1 MGRQTIPVKII
12 RHRKRLQNEAG
23 SSVRLADVARQ
34 AEVSTATVSR
44 VLNDP
49 SKVRPE
55 LAERVDRAI
64 RQLGY
69 VPHGAARAL
78 ASHRSQTVGA
88 VVPTLDNAIFARG
101 IQALQQRLSEDG
113 YTLLLAMS
121 DYDLAREVSQVGKLI
136 ERGIDGLMLIGE
148 AHDPRLFALLEAKG
162 LPYINTWIFRDASPH
177 PCIGFR
183 NRESAHRIASYLVDS
198 GHRDIAMIAGISR
211 HNDRAADRIVGVRQA
226 LSERGLALPE
236 ERLVERRYDV
246 GEGRQ
251 ALRHLLTA
259 PNPPTA
265 VICGND
271 VIAFGAIFE
280 AQAQG
285 VRVPHDL
292 SIVGFDDLDLA
303 SQIDPAL
310 TTMHVPSE
318 RMGKGAA
325 EYLLAR
331 LAGEDPLSATELEA
345 SLIVRGTTAPP
356 RQRQKIA

>member
-1 MGRQTIPVKII
+1 MQEGTG
-12 RHRKRLQNEAG
+12 H
-23 SSVRLADVARQ
+23 SVRLLDVARE

-44 VLNDP
+44 ALNN
-49 SKVRPE
+49 SGKVRPD
-55 LAERVDRAI
+55 LAERVHAAI
-64 RQLGY
+64 RRLGY

-121 DYDLAREVSQVGKLI
+121 EYDLNREVFQVGKLI

-148 AHDPRLFALLEAKG
+148 AHDPALYAMLDAKG
-162 LPYINTWIFRDASPH
+162 LPYVNTWVFREASRH

-183 NRESAHRIASYLVDS
+183 NIDAAHRIASYLIDI
-198 GHRDIAMIAGISR
+198 GHRDIAMIAGVSR

-226 LSERGLALPE
+226 MAERGLQFPDAL
-236 ERLVERRYDV
+236 LVERHYDV

-251 ALRHLLTA
+251 ALRQLLDRPT
-259 PNPPTA
+259 PPTA

-271 VIAFGAIFE
+271 VIAFGALFE
-280 AQAQG
+280 ARTLG
-285 VRVPHDL
+285 VKVPLDL

-303 SQIDPAL
+303 SQVDPPL
-310 TTMHVPSE
+310 TTMHVPSV

-331 LAGEDPLSATELEA
+331 LAGEKPPNATELEA

-356 RQRQKIA
+356 RHR

>member
-1 MGRQTIPVKII
+1 MDMKKQ
-12 RHRKRLQNEAG
+12 RKRLQIHAG
-23 SSVRLADVARQ
+23 QSVRLLDVARQ

-49 SKVRPE
+49 GKVRPE
-55 LAERVDRAI
+55 LAERVHAAI
-64 RQLGY
+64 RRLGY

-78 ASHRSQTVGA
+78 ASHRSHTMGA

-121 DYDLAREVSQVGKLI
+121 EYDLAREVLQVEKLI

-148 AHDPRLFALLEAKG
+148 AHDPRLYALLHAKG
-162 LPYINTWIFRDASPH
+162 LPYVNTWVFREGSPH

-183 NRESAHRIASYLVDS
+183 NSDAAYRIASYLIDI
-198 GHRDIAMIAGISR
+198 GHRDIGMIAGISR
-211 HNDRAADRIVGVRQA
+211 HNDRAADRIAGVRRA
-226 LSERGLALPE
+226 LAERGSALPDDW
-236 ERLVERRYDV
+236 LIERRYDV

-251 ALRHLLTA
+251 ALRQLLGG
-259 PNPPTA
+259 PRPPTA

-271 VIAFGAIFE
+271 VIAFGALFE
-280 AQAQG
+280 ARALG
-285 VRVPHDL
+285 MRIPDDL
-292 SIVGFDDLDLA
+292 SIIGFDDLDLA
-303 SQIDPAL
+303 SQVDPPL
-310 TTMHVPSE
+310 TTMHVPSV

-325 EYLLAR
+325 AYLLAR
-331 LAGEDPLSATELEA
+331 LVGENPPDATELEA

-356 RQRQKIA
+356 RPR

>member
-1 MGRQTIPVKII
+1 MK
-12 RHRKRLQNEAG
+12 RHRKRLQNEATP
-23 SSVRLADVARQ
+23 SVRLSDVARE
-34 AEVSTATVSR
+34 ADVSTATVSR
-44 VLNDP
+44 VLNAP
-49 SKVRPE
+49 GKVRPD
-55 LAERVDRAI
+55 LAERVHAAI
-64 RQLGY
+64 RRLGY

-78 ASHRSQTVGA
+78 ASHRSHTMGA

-121 DYDLAREVSQVGKLI
+121 EYDLAREVLQVGKLI

-148 AHDPRLFALLEAKG
+148 AHDPSLYALLDAKG
-162 LPYINTWIFRDASPH
+162 LPYVNTWVFHETSPH

-183 NRESAHRIASYLVDS
+183 NSESAHRIASYLVDI

-211 HNDRAADRIVGVRQA
+211 HNDRAADRIVGVRRA
-226 LSERGLALPE
+226 LAERGL
-236 ERLVERRYDV
+236 RLADDMLIERRYDV

-251 ALRHLLTA
+251 ALRELLGRPT
-259 PNPPTA
+259 PPTA

-271 VIAFGAIFE
+271 VIAFGALFE
-280 AQAQG
+280 ARALGMQ
-285 VRVPHDL
+285 VPHDL

-303 SQIDPAL
+303 SQVDPPL
-310 TTMHVPSE
+310 TTMHVPSVS
-318 RMGKGAA
+318 MGKGAA

-331 LAGEDPLSATELEA
+331 LAGENPPNATELEA

-356 RQRQKIA
+356 RHP

>member
-1 MGRQTIPVKII
+1 MQNIDMEGR

-23 SSVRLADVARQ
+23 PSVRLLDVARK
-34 AEVSTATVSR
+34 ARVSTATVSR
-44 VLNDP
+44 AINDP
-49 SKVRPE
+49 GKVRPE
-55 LAERVDRAI
+55 LAERVHAAI
-64 RQLGY
+64 QQLGY

-78 ASHRSQTVGA
+78 ASHRSQTIGA

-121 DYDLAREVSQVGKLI
+121 EYDLIREVSQVAKLI

-148 AHDPRLFALLEAKG
+148 AHDPHLYSLLVAKG

-183 NRESAHRIASYLVDS
+183 NRESAQRIASYLVDI

-211 HNDRAADRIVGVRQA
+211 HNDRAADRIAGVRQA
-226 LSERGLALPE
+226 LTERGLALPE
-236 ERLVERRYDV
+236 ERLLERRYDV

-251 ALRHLLTA
+251 ALRQLLA
-259 PNPPTA
+259 AINPPTA

-280 AQAQG
+280 ARAQG
-285 VRVPHDL
+285 VRVPDDL

-303 SQIDPAL
+303 SQIDPPL

-331 LAGEDPLSATELEA
+331 LAGENPPNATELEA
-345 SLIVRGTTAPP
+345 SLILRGTTTPP
-356 RQRQKIA
+356 RPR